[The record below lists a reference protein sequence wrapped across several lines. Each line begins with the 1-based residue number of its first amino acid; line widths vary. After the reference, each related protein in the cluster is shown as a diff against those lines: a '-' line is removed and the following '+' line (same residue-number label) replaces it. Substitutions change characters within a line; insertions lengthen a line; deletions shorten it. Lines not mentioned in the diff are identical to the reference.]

1 MYSRRLDDLDFADKR
16 VTVVGL
22 GIEGVDLARYL
33 AGQGAL
39 VTVSDSKPPEKLG
52 DRIREIADLPVRLW
66 LGGNDPAVIA
76 DSDAVFVSQ
85 SVPLDLPLLAEARSR
100 GLPLISMVG
109 LFMDLCP
116 GPIAAVTG
124 SSGKSTTTALVG
136 EMFQADERPVF
147 VGGNI
152 GVALLD
158 HLGSVRAYTWSV
170 LEVSHT
176 QLQLVDRSPHVAA
189 VLNITPN
196 HLDRFSWDEYRRLK
210 ANLIRFQTGDDF
222 AVLGF
227 DDPEARALQPLVKGR
242 LLWFSLGSSAPG
254 DSVYVSDG
262 WARARYGRLRQPL
275 FPVDSLRLRGRHN
288 QANALAAAAIAL
300 AAGVAPEAIACA
312 VESFRGVPHRLELA
326 GEVDGARYYN
336 DSIATTPERTLAGLR
351 SFEEPIVLLLGGRD
365 KQLPLAELAREA
377 WRRCRAVILFGESA
391 AKLEQALRAA
401 GSPRRGQLQ
410 RTSGLAE
417 AVAAARA
424 AARPGD
430 VVLLAPAC
438 TSYDAYD
445 NFERR
450 GDHFRSLVQQ
460 LTNPVLSPDPPSPAP
475 PGDPGG
481 SAAEGEVQ
489 PSLP

>member
-22 GIEGVDLARYL
+22 GIEGVDLVRYL

-39 VTVSDSKPPEKLG
+39 VTVSDSKPPEKLA
-52 DRIREIADLPVRLW
+52 DSLREIADLPVRLS

-76 DSDAVFVSQ
+76 DCDAVFVSQ
-85 SVPLDLPLLAEARSR
+85 SVPLDLPPLQEARSR

-116 GPIAAVTG
+116 GPIAGVTG
-124 SSGKSTTTALVG
+124 SSGKTTTTALVG

-158 HLGSVRAYTWSV
+158 HLDSVRAYTWSV

-176 QLQLVDRSPHVAA
+176 QLQLVDRSPYVAA

-210 ANLIRFQTGDDF
+210 ANLIRFQTRDDI
-222 AVLGF
+222 AVLGH
-227 DDPEARALQPLVKGR
+227 DDPEARALQPLVQGR
-242 LLWFSLGSSAPG
+242 LLWFSLGGAVPG
-254 DSVYVSDG
+254 DGVCVSDG
-262 WARARYGRLRQPL
+262 WAHVRLGRLRQPL
-275 FPVDSLRLRGRHN
+275 FPMDSLRLRGRHN
-288 QANALAAAAIAL
+288 QANALAAAAIAI
-300 AAGVAPEAIACA
+300 ASGVAPEAIACA
-312 VESFRGVPHRLELA
+312 VEGFRGVPHRLELA
-326 GEVDGARYYN
+326 GEVNGARYYN
-336 DSIATTPERTLAGLR
+336 DSIATTPERTLAALR
-351 SFEEPIVLLLGGRD
+351 SFDEPIVLLLGGRD
-365 KQLPLAELAREA
+365 KHLPLEELAREA
-377 WRRCRAVILFGESA
+377 LRRCRAVVLFGESA
-391 AKLEQALRAA
+391 AKLEEAFRAA
-401 GSPRRGQLQ
+401 GVPRRGQLQ
-410 RTSGLAE
+410 RAPGLTE
-417 AVAAARA
+417 AVAAAHA

-430 VVLLAPAC
+430 VVLLSPAC

-460 LTNPVLSPDPPSPAP
+460 MIKPVLSPDPPSPAL